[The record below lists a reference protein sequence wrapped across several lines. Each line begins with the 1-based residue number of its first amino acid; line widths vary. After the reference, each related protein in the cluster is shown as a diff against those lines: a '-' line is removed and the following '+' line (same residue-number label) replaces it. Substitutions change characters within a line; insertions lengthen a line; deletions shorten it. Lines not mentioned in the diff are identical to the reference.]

1 VPSYVR
7 VLNPSSQG
15 GGSQHQGRRKKK
27 QFHRP
32 IRCRSGAIMGGER
45 DMTPTSPQRPAGEAP
60 APDPASAG
68 WAALSDDQLVE
79 LFRRNHSADIGA
91 LIAARHGQMVFRTC
105 FRRLGN
111 VHDAED
117 ATQAVFLAFVQ
128 RPDRVKPPLGAW
140 LHEVARQTVHNL
152 IRGRTRQRLREEAKM
167 RANPAD
173 RAAVPAD
180 LGEELD
186 VALARLPAQLRGAV
200 IARYLQAQPV
210 NEAARAAGCDPSTF
224 GRRCDRGLDRLR
236 AILAERGTVV
246 GSAALIGFMSQEASA
261 AVPAA
266 TLTAIQVATTGIGAV
281 SAQATLL
288 SHQVL
293 TAMFWAKVKL
303 VAAILAT
310 ATATVATGA
319 VVVPLVMPAKAP
331 ATRAEPAREVL
342 LRLDFEDGKLP
353 AFCRTGRIVKGPER
367 EGNRFCLEGQPPPGA
382 THRMFLQKDE
392 GLFTYGDDVALVFDL
407 WVDAQIATVD
417 LNMWDRTQ
425 QANYGLVEPLRV
437 PREQWVEGVVV
448 RLADF
453 KYGPQKVRPK
463 PGDTITNLSIQAGQM
478 GGTIYID
485 NLEIVRAADLQPSL
499 GKTRKK

>member
-1 VPSYVR
+1 MKGEEGDMIPS
-7 VLNPSSQG
+7 
-15 GGSQHQGRRKKK
+15 
-27 QFHRP
+27 
-32 IRCRSGAIMGGER
+32 
-45 DMTPTSPQRPAGEAP
+45 SPQRPAEAP
-60 APDPASAG
+60 ATGPASVE
-68 WAALSDDQLVE
+68 WVALPDDQLVD
-79 LFRRNHSADIGA
+79 LFRRNRSADICT

-128 RPDRVKPPLGAW
+128 RPDRVKAPLGAW

-152 IRGRTRQRLREEAKM
+152 LRSRTRQRLREETKM

-173 RAAVPAD
+173 PVPAD

-186 VALARLPAQLRGAV
+186 AALARLPAQLRGAV

-210 NEAARAAGCDPSTF
+210 GEAARAAGCDPSTF

-236 AILAERGTVV
+236 SILAERGTVV
-246 GSAALIGFMSQEASA
+246 ASTALIGFMSREATA
-261 AVPAA
+261 AVPTA
-266 TLTAIQVATTGIGAV
+266 TLAAIQVAATGVGVA
-281 SAQATLL
+281 SAQAALL

-293 TAMFWAKVKL
+293 TAMFWAKVK
-303 VAAILAT
+303 VIAAILAT
-310 ATATVATGA
+310 AAATVA
-319 VVVPLVMPAKAP
+319 VVVPLVIPATIPATTSAAPAK
-331 ATRAEPAREVL
+331 EVL

-382 THRMFLQKDE
+382 THRVFLEKDH
-392 GLFTYGDDVALVFDL
+392 LFTYSDDLALVFDL
-407 WVDAQIATVD
+407 WVDARIATVD

-437 PREQWVEGVVV
+437 PREQWVEAVVV

-453 KYGPQKVRPK
+453 KYGPERVRPK
-463 PGDTITNLSIQAGQM
+463 PGDTIANLSIQAGQM
-478 GGTIYID
+478 DGTIYID
-485 NLEIVRAADLQPSL
+485 NLEIVRATNLPPSL
-499 GKTRKK
+499 GKTKK